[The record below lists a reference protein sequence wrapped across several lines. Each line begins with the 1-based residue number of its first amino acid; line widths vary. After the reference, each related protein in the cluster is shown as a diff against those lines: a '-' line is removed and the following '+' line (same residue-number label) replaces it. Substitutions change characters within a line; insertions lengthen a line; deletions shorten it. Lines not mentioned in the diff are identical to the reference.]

1 MASIAQ
7 CRNLL
12 KKELFQR
19 SEFVGQYLSQE
30 DLAAAAVAE
39 SYQWRDRIWTPALT
53 VWTFLLQVLHSGC
66 ACRAAVAEALVQHAA
81 AGTPLEASPDPTAY
95 CQGRKRL
102 PLSLFR
108 HALQKVG
115 GTLHGKVAEGY
126 RWCGRRVWVVDGSS
140 CSMPDT
146 PELQEAFG
154 QPDGQKPGCGFPVA
168 KIVAMFCWAGGAV
181 LDVAVGPYRSNELSL
196 WRQLWEQLKA
206 GDVVLGDRFYGAY
219 ADLAQLVA
227 RGCDG
232 VFRLRG
238 ARARTI
244 DFRKG
249 KRLGKND
256 RLFVWSRSNQCP
268 RTLSAEEFALLPAS
282 LTVRVLRFDTRVKG
296 FRSRTILVVTT
307 LLDPKQYP
315 LEQIAGLYRDR
326 WTVELRIREVK
337 TTLQME
343 ILHGK
348 SEDVVRKKI
357 YMHFI
362 AYNLI
367 RALMW
372 QAAQE
377 HGQSLHR
384 LSFTGTVQ
392 RLHAM
397 APYLCLFAGTPKAA
411 RLYTLLLSWI
421 ARDLLPDRPNRLEPR
436 ALKRR
441 PKPYK
446 LLTRPRNEMQKV
458 LLS

>member
-7 CRNLL
+7 YRNVL
-12 KKELFQR
+12 KKELFHR
-19 SEFVGQYLSQE
+19 SEFVGGYLSEE
-30 DLAAAAVAE
+30 DLAQAAVAE
-39 SYQWRDRIWTPALT
+39 SYQWRNRIWTPALT
-53 VWTFLLQVLHSGC
+53 VWTFLLQVLHPGW
-66 ACRAAVAEALVQHAA
+66 ACRAAVAEVLAQQAA
-81 AGTPLEASPDPTAY
+81 AGAPLEASPDPTAY

-108 HALQKVG
+108 YGLHKVG
-115 GTLHGKVAEGY
+115 GSLHRKVADSY

-146 PELQEAFG
+146 PELQKAFG
-154 QPDGQKPGCGFPVA
+154 QPDGQKQGCGFPVA
-168 KIVAMFCWAGGAV
+168 KIVAMFCWASGAV
-181 LDVAVGPYRSNELSL
+181 LDVAIGAYRSNELSL
-196 WRQLWEQLKA
+196 WRRLWEQFQA
-206 GDVVLGDRFYGAY
+206 GDVALGDRFYGAY

-256 RLFVWSRSNQCP
+256 RLFVWSRPPACP
-268 RTLSAEEFALLPAS
+268 RTLSPEEFALLPPA
-282 LTVRVLRFDTRVKG
+282 LTVRVLRFATGVKG
-296 FRSRTILVVTT
+296 FRSRRILVVTT
-307 LLDPKQYP
+307 LLSPEQYP
-315 LEQIAGLYRDR
+315 LEKIAALYRDR
-326 WTVELRIREVK
+326 WTAELRIREVK

-343 ILHGK
+343 ILHGR
-348 SEDVVRKKI
+348 SEDVIRKEI
-357 YMHFI
+357 YMHFL

-377 HGQSLHR
+377 HGRPLHR
-384 LSFTGTVQ
+384 LSFAGTVQ
-392 RLHAM
+392 RLQVM
-397 APYLCLFAGTPKAA
+397 APYLCLFAGTSKATG
-411 RLYTLLLSWI
+411 LYKLLLSWI
-421 ARDLLPDRPNRLEPR
+421 ARDLVPNRPNRLEPR

-446 LLTRPRNEMQKV
+446 LLTRPRNEMQKA
-458 LLS
+458 LLR